1 MKTIILIDGG
11 HLRAMARRDNLDH
24 NVDRIEDVA
33 HALIKPG
40 ETLLRAIYYDCRP
53 FTGDV
58 QLPVSGEP
66 YSFKSGGGWLE
77 ELARRNYFTV
87 RVGHLRFRGWKPA
100 RLPLPREVA
109 DQDFRPDFEQK
120 GDGILLALD
129 LARIVETRAAD
140 RIILVSSDSEL
151 APALALARQSGVQ
164 TVGVDFPNGPV
175 HGELETAF
183 DLIREFE
190 WPQSSPS

>member
-1 MKTIILIDGG
+1 MKTIVLIDGG

-40 ETLLRAIYYDCRP
+40 EALLRAIYYDCRP
-53 FTGDV
+53 FPGDV

-66 YSFKSGGGWLE
+66 YSFKAGGGWLE

-87 RVGHLRFRGWKPA
+87 RLGHLRFRGWKPA
-100 RLPLPREVA
+100 RLPLPVQVT

-129 LARIVETRAAD
+129 LARIVETRAAE
-140 RIILVSSDSEL
+140 RVILVSSDAEL

-164 TVGVDFPNGPV
+164 TMGVDFPSGPV
-175 HGELETAF
+175 HGDLETGF

-190 WPQSSPS
+190 WPEPSGQ